1 MLGFRKW
8 AVLGSAVLMRWDVR
22 VLLQGC
28 SSIRLEWRSPKPQVG
43 GSIPSAPARE
53 RL

>member
-1 MLGFRKW
+1 MLEARDDVGFQRW
-8 AVLGSAVLMRWDVR
+8 LLMRQIVR
-22 VLLQGC
+22 VLQGC

-43 GSIPSAPARE
+43 GSIPSAPAMK